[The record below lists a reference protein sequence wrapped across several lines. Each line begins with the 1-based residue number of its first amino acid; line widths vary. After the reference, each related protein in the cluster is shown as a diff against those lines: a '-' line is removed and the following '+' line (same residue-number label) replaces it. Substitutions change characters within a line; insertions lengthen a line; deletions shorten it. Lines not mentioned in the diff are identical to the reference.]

1 MDMPMEDAMKRRI
14 PRLFAFLAL
23 GFLLAQCGEESPA
36 RQPTAASTPAPAP
49 TPVPTL
55 PPPTPGPTGNQPPVP
70 AFKVTP
76 FPATGPA
83 PLVVNF
89 NLCPTADPDGD
100 HIVFFFDFGDGNTA
114 QGPPC
119 RQQNTYHHGHFTAN
133 MCVWD
138 SRPEHSLVCVA
149 FPVNAK

>member
-1 MDMPMEDAMKRRI
+1 MKH
-14 PRLFAFLAL
+14 PVSHLCLWLVL
-23 GFLLAQCGEESPA
+23 GGFVGACGDESPA
-36 RQPTAASTPAPAP
+36 RTSRPTTAATPAP

-55 PPPTPGPTGNQPPVP
+55 PPPPPGPTGNQPPVP
-70 AFKVTP
+70 DFKVTP

-100 HIVFFFDFGDGNTA
+100 HIIFFFDFGDGQSAT
-114 QGPPC
+114 GPPC
-119 RQQNTYHHGHFTAN
+119 RQQNTYHRGRYTAN

-138 SRPEHSLVCVA
+138 SRPEHDLVCRA
-149 FPVNAK
+149 FPVDAR

>member
-1 MDMPMEDAMKRRI
+1 MMQRSRPCLILVLVLGGLLGSCEDS
-14 PRLFAFLAL
+14 
-23 GFLLAQCGEESPA
+23 ESDRSTTP
-36 RQPTAASTPAPAP
+36 STPAAPAP

-55 PPPTPGPTGNQPPVP
+55 PPPAGPTGNLPPVP
-70 AFKVTP
+70 DFKVTP

-83 PLVVNF
+83 PLDVNF

-100 HIVFFFDFGDGNTA
+100 RIVFFFDFGDGQTA

-119 RQQNTYHHGHFTAN
+119 RQQNTYHRGRYTAN

-138 SRPEHSLVCVA
+138 SRPEHSLACVA
-149 FPVNAK
+149 FPVDAR

>member
-1 MDMPMEDAMKRRI
+1 MKHPMSH
-14 PRLFAFLAL
+14 LCLCLLL
-23 GFLLAQCGEESPA
+23 GGFVVACGDDSSPA
-36 RQPTAASTPAPAP
+36 RSTGTATPTPAP

-70 AFKVTP
+70 SFKVTP

-100 HIVFFFDFGDGNTA
+100 HIVFFFDFGDGQTA

-119 RQQNTYHHGHFTAN
+119 RQQNTYHHGRFTAN

-138 SRPEHSLVCVA
+138 SRPEHSLACVA
-149 FPVNAK
+149 FPVDAR

>member
-1 MDMPMEDAMKRRI
+1 MKRRI
-14 PRLFAFLAL
+14 PAFLGL
-23 GFLLAQCGEESPA
+23 VFLAVLLVHCDDDSPA
-36 RQPTAASTPAPAP
+36 DSSAAPAPPPPAPA

-55 PPPTPGPTGNQPPVP
+55 PPPSVPTGNQPPVP
-70 AFKVTP
+70 EFKVTP

-89 NLCPTADPDGD
+89 NLCPTADPDRD
-100 HIVFFFDFGDGNTA
+100 PILFFFDFGDGTTA

-119 RQQNTYHHGHFTAN
+119 RQQNTYHQGRYTAN

-138 SRPEHSLVCVA
+138 SRPEHALECVA
-149 FPVNAK
+149 FLVEAQ

>member
-1 MDMPMEDAMKRRI
+1 M
-14 PRLFAFLAL
+14 LL
-23 GFLLAQCGEESPA
+23 GHCGDDSSTESSA
-36 RQPTAASTPAPAP
+36 TPS
-49 TPVPTL
+49 V
-55 PPPTPGPTGNQPPVP
+55 PPPASPPNPLPTIPPPPGQPTGNQPPVP

-76 FPATGPA
+76 FPTTGQA
-83 PLVVNF
+83 PLEVNF

-100 HIVFFFDFGDGNTA
+100 KIVFFFDYGDGTTA

-119 RQQNTYHHGHFTAN
+119 RQQNTYQAGHYTAN

-138 SRPEHSLVCVA
+138 SRPEHALQCVA

>member
-1 MDMPMEDAMKRRI
+1 
-14 PRLFAFLAL
+14 
-23 GFLLAQCGEESPA
+23 
-36 RQPTAASTPAPAP
+36 
-49 TPVPTL
+49 VPD
-55 PPPTPGPTGNQPPVP
+55 
-70 AFKVTP
+70 FRVTP

-100 HIVFFFDFGDGNTA
+100 HIVFFFDFGDGQTA

-119 RQQNTYHHGHFTAN
+119 RQQNTYHRGRYTAN

-138 SRPEHSLVCVA
+138 SRPEHSLECRA
-149 FPVNAK
+149 FPVDAK

>member
-1 MDMPMEDAMKRRI
+1 MKHPMSH
-14 PRLFAFLAL
+14 LCLL
-23 GFLLAQCGEESPA
+23 LLVGFVGACGDDDESPA
-36 RQPTAASTPAPAP
+36 QSSTTTTAATPAP

-55 PPPTPGPTGNQPPVP
+55 PPPPAGPTGNQPPVP
-70 AFKVTP
+70 EFRVTP
-76 FPATGPA
+76 FPAIGQA

-89 NLCPTADPDGD
+89 NLCPTADPDD
-100 HIVFFFDFGDGNTA
+100 DKIVFFFDFGDGQTA

-119 RQQNTYHHGHFTAN
+119 RQQNTYHPGRYTAN

-149 FPVNAK
+149 FPVDAK

>member
-1 MDMPMEDAMKRRI
+1 MPA
-14 PRLFAFLAL
+14 LFGVIFLAVL
-23 GFLLAQCGEESPA
+23 MGHCSDGSGTEPPSIPNDAPPPASP
-36 RQPTAASTPAPAP
+36 PN
-49 TPVPTL
+49 PVPTL
-55 PPPTPGPTGNQPPVP
+55 PGPPGGGGETGNQPPVP

-76 FPATGPA
+76 FPATGQA

-100 HIVFFFDFGDGNTA
+100 KIVFFFGFGDGTTA

-119 RQQNTYHHGHFTAN
+119 RQQNTYHAGRYTAN

-138 SRPEHSLVCVA
+138 SRPEHSLQCVA
-149 FPVNAK
+149 FAVDAK